1 MDFLQQL
8 QWRSATRDFD
18 AKRRIPRKDLRVL
31 LESLRMTP
39 SAYDLQPW
47 KFVRV
52 KDKGVRSQLRQH
64 SHDQPQVTEASEFLV
79 LCARTSLTPRDIN
92 HYVRVASQI
101 QHLAESSYT
110 KYKGMIV
117 KDAARLSVREQ
128 ADWNARQVYIALGF
142 LLATAAYMK
151 IDACPI
157 EGFNPKKFEKIL
169 ALKRHNVVPVV
180 CVALGYR
187 RAKKQG
193 EKTRK
198 KVRFAAKEVF
208 LER

>member
-8 QWRSATRDFD
+8 QWRSATHDFD
-18 AKRRIPRKDLRVL
+18 SKRRIPRKDLRVL

-52 KDKGVRSQLRQH
+52 KDKGIRSQLRQH

-92 HYVRVASQI
+92 HYIRVASQI
-101 QHLAESSYT
+101 QRLAESSYT
-110 KYKGMIV
+110 KYKRIIA
-117 KDAARLSVREQ
+117 KDAARLSVRER

-142 LLATAAYMK
+142 LLATAAYMN

-169 ALKRHNVVPVV
+169 GLKRHGVVPVV

-187 RAKKQG
+187 RAEKQG
-193 EKTRK
+193 KKVYK